1 MIEPTKEYGYR
12 DLGII
17 QDYRRQFLERDFP
30 RSTNDLALAF
40 QFYQLRRELSTNS
53 TASSELDQ
61 IFTNIVAGQIKLAH
75 QQLNQLAKQTSP

>member
-1 MIEPTKEYGYR
+1 MH
-12 DLGII
+12 
-17 QDYRRQFLERDFP
+17 RRKFLATSLAASAATLAP
-30 RSTNDLALAF
+30 RAGAQSTTQTTTGTGPR